1 MPRRSSV
8 RTDLL
13 DWWQA
18 VLDETKEFVDDRIDE
33 VRGRHDPRWNDEV
46 AALREAVAE
55 LTSKVDGMAGVPRER
70 PPKPPS
76 R

>member
-18 VLDETKEFVDDRIDE
+18 VLDETKEFVDDRIDQ
-33 VRGRHDPRWNDEV
+33 VRGREDPRWEDEV
-46 AALREAVAE
+46 AALRDAVAE
-55 LTSKVDGMAGVPRER
+55 LTSKVDGMAGAPRNR
-70 PPKPPS
+70 PPKQPP